1 MITIF
6 EPPYNITLSSDPF
19 DDVLEIGISTHGVHP
34 TLGLE
39 LHSNDEIGE
48 RLQLENCAKSTPAAR
63 IPRWRST
70 LRHSFPIAIVTTA
83 VHTVQDIKNAV
94 KSARINNESTINC
107 KFGVMKK
114 VAMHPQTGVPI
125 IFHDQLN
132 VISQH
137 LATIKLDH
145 EANNEK
151 HKRYLDAILPTVH
164 AVKSKKKRAKLTRRI
179 LKQQQDWHEWLL
191 SEHKQ
196 LQQYE
201 DQGMFGTPTMI
212 PDDANS
218 LPFIW
223 TYIVKECGTKM
234 ARGVCNGSPR
244 MKGTVTLGETYAA
257 SLDQTCA
264 KIFWAINA
272 EEGNIVVGADVSN
285 AFAEAPAPCAPLYM
299 TLDSQFHTW
308 WKSLG
313 RQPIPEGYGVKIH
326 KAMQGHPE
334 SPRLWARMINK
345 IITDLGFT
353 ACKHEPCL
361 YFHPNYKGK
370 PIYFIRQVDD
380 FAIGCRDRAIADDI
394 INIIDGKMTI
404 KLKPLGI
411 ISRFNGIDVTQTRDY
426 IKISNTTY
434 FSKILEDKLQP
445 TTPSHTYPIPMNSDP
460 AYNRRIEEAVPLTD
474 KELQKA
480 EKKFGFSYRQGIG
493 ELIYGMVTCRPDI
506 SFPLIKLSQYSTKP
520 ALEHFEAVQELYN
533 YIRSTKSDGI
543 YYWRTTPRM
552 DLPLGP
558 LPETKEDKNYTP
570 QTREQYDRLNTRASV
585 DSDYANDTTHRRSVS
600 GIAIKLAGGTIFYKT
615 AFQVTV
621 ALTST
626 EAEFI
631 AACEAAKIILY
642 IRSILDDINVK
653 QDTAT
658 TLYED
663 NQGALLMANSGQ
675 PTKRTRHMD
684 TKHFALQ
691 QWVDLD
697 LLTLKRIA
705 TADNESDGM
714 TKNLGRTLFYRHM
727 EYLMGKIIP
736 EYVTYNT

>member
-1 MITIF
+1 M
-6 EPPYNITLSSDPF
+6 
-19 DDVLEIGISTHGVHP
+19 
-34 TLGLE
+34 
-39 LHSNDEIGE
+39 
-48 RLQLENCAKSTPAAR
+48 
-63 IPRWRST
+63 
-70 LRHSFPIAIVTTA
+70 
-83 VHTVQDIKNAV
+83 
-94 KSARINNESTINC
+94 
-107 KFGVMKK
+107 
-114 VAMHPQTGVPI
+114 
-125 IFHDQLN
+125 
-132 VISQH
+132 
-137 LATIKLDH
+137 
-145 EANNEK
+145 
-151 HKRYLDAILPTVH
+151 
-164 AVKSKKKRAKLTRRI
+164 
-179 LKQQQDWHEWLL
+179 
-191 SEHKQ
+191 
-196 LQQYE
+196 
-201 DQGMFGTPTMI
+201 
-212 PDDANS
+212 
-218 LPFIW
+218 
-223 TYIVKECGTKM
+223 
-234 ARGVCNGSPR
+234 
-244 MKGTVTLGETYAA
+244 
-257 SLDQTCA
+257 
-264 KIFWAINA
+264 
-272 EEGNIVVGADVSN
+272 
-285 AFAEAPAPCAPLYM
+285 
-299 TLDSQFHTW
+299 
-308 WKSLG
+308 
-313 RQPIPEGYGVKIH
+313 
-326 KAMQGHPE
+326 
-334 SPRLWARMINK
+334 
-345 IITDLGFT
+345 
-353 ACKHEPCL
+353 
-361 YFHPNYKGK
+361 
-370 PIYFIRQVDD
+370 RQVDD
-380 FAIGCRDRAIADDI
+380 FAIGCRDRATADDI

-426 IKISNTTY
+426 IKISNATY
-434 FSKILEDKLQP
+434 FDKILEDKLQP
-445 TTPSHTYPIPMNSDP
+445 TAPSHTYPIPMNSDP
-460 AYNRRIEEAVPLTD
+460 AYNRRIEDAVPLTD
-474 KELQKA
+474 KELQKV

-543 YYWRTTPRM
+543 YYWRTAPRM

-558 LPETKEDKNYTP
+558 LPETKKDKNYTP
-570 QTREQYDRLNTRASV
+570 QTREQYVRLNTRATV

-615 AFQVTV
+615 AFQATV
-621 ALTST
+621 ALSST

-642 IRSILDDINVK
+642 IRSVLDDINVK

-697 LLTLKRIA
+697 LLTLKRID